1 MSHTHQ
7 LFTLVFLSL
16 LLCARLHFSDF
27 FSRATQRAPVL
38 PPTRCKLPQKKGI
51 YGGTGGLYV
60 YGFLTAAA
68 LRLYICFVALGARI
82 SATYQGFIAPFSI
95 CFYCKLTYIYSYY
108 GSALPHLYFIFILVF
123 LIIRASI
130 LTHYYPHNIPHFSP
144 FFNNISALFLCAH
157 KIKKV
162 CATLHRTVVLF
173 YSFLWIFFR

>member
-38 PPTRCKLPQKKGI
+38 PPTRCKLPQKKRYIWGYRGLICLRFPDCCRASLI
-51 YGGTGGLYV
+51 YMLCSPRCPDFCHV
-60 YGFLTAAA
+60 S
-68 LRLYICFVALGARI
+68 RLYC
-82 SATYQGFIAPFSI
+82 PFSI
-95 CFYCKLTYIYSYY
+95 CFYCKLTYIHLYS
-108 GSALPHLYFIFILVF
+108 GSALPHVYFIFILVF

-162 CATLHRTVVLF
+162 CATLYRTDVLF

>member
-27 FSRATQRAPVL
+27 FRARLSAPQSCPL
-38 PPTRCKLPQKKGI
+38 PVVSSPRKKVYMGVP
-51 YGGTGGLYV
+51 GGLYV

-144 FFNNISALFLCAH
+144 FLTIYQHYFCVH
-157 KIKKV
+157 TK
-162 CATLHRTVVLF
+162 
-173 YSFLWIFFR
+173 

>member
-60 YGFLTAAA
+60 YVFLTAAA
-68 LRLYICFVALGARI
+68 LRLYMLCSPRCPDFCHVSRL
-82 SATYQGFIAPFSI
+82 YCPFSI
-95 CFYCKLTYIYSYY
+95 CFYCKLTYIYLYS
-108 GSALPHLYFIFILVF
+108 GSALPHVYFIFILVF

-162 CATLHRTVVLF
+162 CAASHRTGVLF
-173 YSFLWIFFR
+173 QSFLWIFFR